1 VKMILFPFLRHEA
14 MNQRETAP
22 KPAVRTV
29 RADGGCR
36 IRSCATR
43 VFGARRRPV
52 PNLLAAALLSSAL
65 LVPVTSA
72 SGAETIQT
80 VGNISYVSGGVGTES
95 QDRLNSLT
103 KEFNLKLVFA
113 MKSGGYVSGARVTLA
128 DAGGKTLLDTSS
140 EGPWLLVKLPSGRYR
155 VMATLSGKTIERKT
169 AVNAANLK
177 TLDFRWSSE

>member
-1 VKMILFPFLRHEA
+1 

-22 KPAVRTV
+22 KPAAHIV

-36 IRSCATR
+36 IRSYATR

-52 PNLLAAALLSSAL
+52 PNLLAAALLT
-65 LVPVTSA
+65 PRF
-72 SGAETIQT
+72 
-80 VGNISYVSGGVGTES
+80 SYPCRAARKRYKRLATFPTCLEVLGLS

-128 DAGGKTLLDTSS
+128 DAGGKTLLDTTS

-155 VMATLSGKTIERKT
+155 VIATLSGKTIERKT

>member
-1 VKMILFPFLRHEA
+1 

-22 KPAVRTV
+22 KPAARTV
-29 RADGGCR
+29 RADSGCR
-36 IRSCATR
+36 SRSCATR
-43 VFGARRRPV
+43 VFGAGRRPV
-52 PNLLAAALLSSAL
+52 PNLLAVALLSSAF

-72 SGAETIQT
+72 SGAEAIQT
-80 VGNISYVSGGVGTES
+80 VGSISYVSGGVGTES
-95 QDRLNSLT
+95 QERLNSLT

-155 VMATLSGKTIERKT
+155 VMATFSGKTIEHKT
-169 AVNAANLK
+169 AVKAANLK

>member
-1 VKMILFPFLRHEA
+1 
-14 MNQRETAP
+14 MNQRDTAP
-22 KPAVRTV
+22 KPAAHIV

-36 IRSCATR
+36 IRSYVTR

-52 PNLLAAALLSSAL
+52 PNLLAAALLSSAF
-65 LVPVTSA
+65 LVPVP
-72 SGAETIQT
+72 SGAEAIQT
-80 VGNISYVSGGVGTES
+80 VGNISYVSGGVGTDS

-128 DAGGKTLLDTSS
+128 DAGGKTLLDTTS

-155 VMATLSGKTIERKT
+155 VIATLSGKTIERKT